1 MEISMAQIKKIKATT
16 KMLDEFVKIV
26 KLRNKDNRATKSPR
40 DLISSG

>member
-26 KLRNKDNRATKSPR
+26 ELRNKDNRATKNPR